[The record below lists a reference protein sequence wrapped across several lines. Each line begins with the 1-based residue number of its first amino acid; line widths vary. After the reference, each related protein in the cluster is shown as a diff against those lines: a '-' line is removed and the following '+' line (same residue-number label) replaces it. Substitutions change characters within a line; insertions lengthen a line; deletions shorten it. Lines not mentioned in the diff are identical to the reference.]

1 MTDQEKIKDTQ
12 LIASKDCNNIEINK
26 KPGACE
32 TRNGQT
38 DINKIT
44 KMGFDS
50 SKSFSSKE
58 GKRAYF
64 FRPGTACGQLIKKE

>member
-32 TRNGQT
+32 TRNG
-38 DINKIT
+38 
-44 KMGFDS
+44 
-50 SKSFSSKE
+50 
-58 GKRAYF
+58 
-64 FRPGTACGQLIKKE
+64 